1 MQHSSRFVSIQN
13 FYDSG
18 FWDIEQVR
26 NAVNKG
32 WITSQ
37 EYTLITGHDF

>member
-1 MQHSSRFVSIQN
+1 MQHSSRFENIQN

-26 NAVNKG
+26 NAVDKG
-32 WITSQ
+32 WITCQ
-37 EYTLITGHDF
+37 EYTQITGHDF